1 MSIRSD
7 RIKKAVPLDKLLK
20 DYGYDIYLNG
30 SDQQFKCDLHGSGR
44 DNKPSARY
52 YHSTQTWYC
61 FACGKVR
68 DVISTTMEKG
78 GLEYND
84 ACRYLEKRY
93 DIGEWVEKKS
103 ILDNEERYE
112 IEENIDWQ
120 KRVVVRLKSLVK
132 DRLISLDASL
142 KFWEAIDILMVNNNT
157 EESKWK
163 NIFDK
168 LESIANDRR

>member
-7 RIKKAVPLDKLLK
+7 RIKKAVPLDRVLK

-84 ACRYLEKRY
+84 ACRYLEKKY
-93 DIGEWVEKKS
+93 DLPAWREYKDEVSEDKP
-103 ILDNEERYE
+103 YE
-112 IEENIDWQ
+112 IEEEIDWE
-120 KRVVVRLKSLVK
+120 KRVKNRLSLMTKERTVK
-132 DRLISLDASL
+132 LEVLL
-142 KFWEAIDILMVNNNT
+142 KFWEAFDIIMVNNK
-157 EESKWK
+157 EDKDKWK
-163 NIFDK
+163 NLFNKIEGLK
-168 LESIANDRR
+168 